1 MPVKSTPFDDDSDVD
16 MTPLI
21 DVVFLI
27 LIFFMVT
34 SSFVKEKDLFNIT
47 LPKAE
52 SAAKQKVHKEATQ
65 IMISQDGEYVL
76 SSGGNEVIPKSKLG
90 DVLNDLNREI
100 PVIIRCDAAAP
111 MEAYAYLT
119 GVLNE
124 MEFFKHAIVIDRGDQ
139 Q

>member
-1 MPVKSTPFDDDSDVD
+1 MVRKSTPFDDDSEVD

-34 SSFVKEKDLFNIT
+34 STFTKEKDIFNIT
-47 LPKAE
+47 LPKAT
-52 SAAKQKVHKEATQ
+52 SAASQKVHKNATQ
-65 IMISQDGEYVL
+65 ILISKDGEYVL
-76 SSGGNEVIPKSKLG
+76 ASSDDTIIAKSDIGTSLDELDKK
-90 DVLNDLNREI
+90 I
-100 PVIIRCDAAAP
+100 PVIIRCDAGAP

-124 MEFFKHAIVIDRGDQ
+124 LKFFKHGLVIDRKD
-139 Q
+139 

>member
-1 MPVKSTPFDDDSDVD
+1 MKRHANPFDDDTDVD

-34 SSFVKEKDLFNIT
+34 STFVKEKDIFNIT

-52 SAAKQKVHKEATQ
+52 SAATQKIHNSATR
-65 IMISQDGEYVL
+65 IVISKNGEYVL
-76 SSGGNEVIPKSKLG
+76 SSQGNDIVAKSELGEKLNG
-90 DVLNDLNREI
+90 LDKTL
-100 PVIIRCDAAAP
+100 PVIINCDSHAP
-111 MEAYAYLT
+111 MESYAYLT

-124 MEFFKHAIVIDRGDQ
+124 LKFYKHAIVIERGE
-139 Q
+139 

>member
-1 MPVKSTPFDDDSDVD
+1 MSRRKNPFDNDSEVD

-34 SSFVKEKDLFNIT
+34 STFTKEKDIFNIT

-52 SAAKQKVHKEATQ
+52 SAATQKVHKNATQ
-65 IMISQDGEYVL
+65 ILISSDGEYVL
-76 SSGGNEVIPKSKLG
+76 ASAGDAIIPKAEIGIALG
-90 DVLNDLNREI
+90 KLNREV
-100 PVIIRCDAAAP
+100 PVLIRCDAQAP
-111 MEAYAYLT
+111 VQAYAYLT

-124 MEFFKHAIVIDRGDQ
+124 LEFFKHSIVIDRKSN
-139 Q
+139 

>member
-1 MPVKSTPFDDDSDVD
+1 MRRGKNPFDNDSEVD

-34 SSFVKEKDLFNIT
+34 STFTKEKDIFNIT

-52 SAAKQKVHKEATQ
+52 SAATQKVHKNATQ
-65 IMISQDGEYVL
+65 ILISKDGEYVL
-76 SSGGNEVIPKSKLG
+76 ASAG
-90 DVLNDLNREI
+90 DQIIAKAEIGAALEELDKTI

-111 MEAYAYLT
+111 VQAYAYLT

-124 MEFFKHAIVIDRGDQ
+124 LEFFKHSIVIDRKSN
-139 Q
+139 